1 MKRLIFTVTTDLS
14 HDQRMQRIC
23 RSLAQRGYD
32 VLLVGRVLPDS
43 LPLQPQPYRQHRLKC
58 SNNKGKLFYLEYM
71 LRLYLYLLRK
81 RFDAYCAID
90 LDTAL
95 PVYFISRQKQKP
107 FIYDAHEYFPEVV
120 EVADRKLVKAIW
132 TAVEGFIIRR
142 TTHAYTVTA
151 TIAAV
156 FKKKYHTD
164 FEVIRN
170 MPLLLPYKEPAKV
183 PRTILYQGAVN
194 AGRGLEPLLE
204 AMVGIDAK
212 LIICGDGDIFGQ
224 LVKMAQELG
233 VAHKVEFKGKVL
245 PQELLDITRTAS
257 IGIMLLE
264 NKGLSYYYSLAN
276 KFFDY
281 IHACVPQLVVDFPEY
296 KQLNDRYK
304 VALVSSLDVK
314 ELQEKLNL
322 LLSDKALYQELEQ
335 NCRIAREE
343 LNWQQEEQ
351 KLWRFYDSLWK
362 E

>member
-1 MKRLIFTVTTDLS
+1 MKRLVFTVTTDLS

-23 RSLAQRGYD
+23 RSLALRGYD

-43 LPLQPQPYRQHRLKC
+43 LPLQHQPYRQHRLKC
-58 SNNKGKLFYLEYM
+58 FYNKGKLFYLEYM
-71 LRLYLYLLRK
+71 LRLYFYLLRK

-120 EVADRKLVKAIW
+120 EVADRKLVKAVW
-132 TAVEGFIIRR
+132 TAVEGFIVRR

-156 FKKKYHTD
+156 FQEKYQTK

-170 MPLLLPYKEPAKV
+170 MPPLLPYKTPVKE

-204 AMVGIDAK
+204 AMAGMDAK
-212 LIICGDGDIFGQ
+212 LVICGDGDIFGQ
-224 LVKMAQELG
+224 LLNMAQALG
-233 VAHKVEFKGKVL
+233 ISHKVEFKGKVL
-245 PQELLDITRTAS
+245 PQDLLEITRKAT

-281 IHACVPQLVVDFPEY
+281 IHACVPQLVVGFPEY
-296 KQLNDRYK
+296 KQLNDQYH
-304 VALVSSLDVK
+304 VALVSSLEVK
-314 ELQEKLNL
+314 ELQEKINL
-322 LLSDKALYQELEQ
+322 LLADKALYQELEQ
-335 NCRIAREE
+335 NCRLAREE

-351 KLWRFYDSLWK
+351 KLWCFYDNLWK
-362 E
+362 K